1 MIDYNVH
8 IFQEA
13 LKAVFDRAWEKNQI
27 DGGEDTRTAK
37 AVTSSENE
45 EDGIAPN

>member
-13 LKAVFDRAWEKNQI
+13 LKAVFDRGWEKDKAI
-27 DGGEDTRTAK
+27 EGEA
-37 AVTSSENE
+37 SSS
-45 EDGIAPN
+45 I